1 MRFVIKFGGS
11 SLSTVSKVKKV
22 AEFVSYFLKT
32 KANELV
38 IVVSAMEKPPMRF

>member
-22 AEFVSYFLKT
+22 AEFVSAFALKT
-32 KANELV
+32 
-38 IVVSAMEKPPMRF
+38 